1 MKKKP
6 KEKHPELL
14 DEALLPII
22 DSGELLKELY
32 EERRRDDAILE
43 RHLRHHLE
51 GCNYKKEKT

>member
-14 DEALLPII
+14 EAARRPIPNS
-22 DSGELLKELY
+22 DDLLKELY

-43 RHLRHHLE
+43 RHLQHYLE
-51 GCNYKKEKT
+51 DYKCKKEKT

>member
-14 DEALLPII
+14 DEAVISIP
-22 DSGELLKELY
+22 DSDELLKELY

-43 RHLRHHLE
+43 RTLQRYLE
-51 GCNYKKEKT
+51 DCKCKKEKA